1 MVEVVKGRARVVW
14 VGVWCGVGLAA
25 EWGGRLASA
34 WRSGR
39 HLDDEF
45 DFVGRD
51 ELEEGEDAK
60 GGTEVAGDAVIHHGE
75 LPVGRQE
82 LEDAPIVEVVGVD
95 TLMEVAVVDLHRLV
109 CMCACA
115 LGWKCM
121 RVRVHTCAWAPKWMI
136 AWLKW

>member
-14 VGVWCGVGLAA
+14 VCVWCGVGLAA

-51 ELEEGEDAK
+51 ELEEGEDAEWSA
-60 GGTEVAGDAVIHHGE
+60 EVRRDAVVHDRE
-75 LPVGRQE
+75 LAIGGQE
-82 LEDAPIVEVVGVD
+82 GQNA
-95 TLMEVAVVDLHRLV
+95 A
-109 CMCACA
+109 
-115 LGWKCM
+115 
-121 RVRVHTCAWAPKWMI
+121 
-136 AWLKW
+136 